1 MNSYMRR
8 IHPLI
13 AAAAAVLLACAGCA
27 PQRRETTDHL
37 NAKDIYKI
45 ILQQKFPQDTRMVVH
60 PLSVTDSYHFPSP
73 DRWEKRTRR
82 LLTEKFPELK
92 KGALDAFFRNNRRTR
107 SIGAA
112 ALAGPKILVRESKP
126 NGSFQTLGLQ
136 YPDALCLISFSQPA
150 FSTDGTQ
157 AVVYCVRSAGP
168 EKAEGRYYLLTHAD
182 EVWQIAGAILSWAY

>member
-13 AAAAAVLLACAGCA
+13 AVAAAALLSCAGCA
-27 PQRRETTDHL
+27 PQRRESTGHL

-45 ILQQKFPQDTRMVVH
+45 ILQQKFPQDAKLVVH
-60 PLSVTDSYHFPSP
+60 PLSVIDAHHFPSSA
-73 DRWEKRTRR
+73 RWEKRTRR

-112 ALAGPKILVRESKP
+112 ALADPHILVRECRP
-126 NGSFQTLGLQ
+126 DGSFHTFGLQ

-150 FSTDGTQ
+150 FSADGTQ

-168 EKAEGRYYLLTHAD
+168 EKAEGRYYFLTHAD
-182 EVWQIAGAILSWAY
+182 EVWQITGGILSWAY